1 MTEYS
6 DERFV
11 ANRDE
16 DTFGGDIVTVASPA
30 TQLVLGYL
38 VLTVIVGG
46 FVGAFLYQNPTLF
59 GEGENAR
66 IAGLVVLGLTVIG
79 AVRLA
84 IKYVVLYRTKYI
96 VTTDSVRRQ
105 YHLAYREES
114 RELPLHMIRGV
125 ELSKSRLQSM
135 LGFATISFLSVG
147 SNRGIGYVEFDNAAE
162 PERLQQA
169 VLELLETQRERAIEE
184 TQSSPDAPAAAGADS
199 SGRRSRRRSRQRD
212 EPESSEQSPQGDA
225 TASADAAA
233 ASADAPDSDD
243 QRRGDEPGHDQG
255 DESRR
260 PVSGNENS
268 PAAAEPD
275 ARD

>member
-1 MTEYS
+1 MTEDT

-16 DTFGGDIVTVASPA
+16 DTFGGDVVTVASPA
-30 TQLVLGYL
+30 TLLVLGYL
-38 VLTVIVGG
+38 VLTILVGG
-46 FVGAFLYQNPTLF
+46 VLGAFLYQNPTLF
-59 GEGENAR
+59 GDGENAR
-66 IAGLVVLGLTVIG
+66 IAGLVVLGLTGIG
-79 AVRLA
+79 AVRLL
-84 IKYVVLYRTKYI
+84 IRYIVLYRTKYV

-125 ELSKSRLQSM
+125 ELSKSRLQAL

-147 SNRGIGYVEFDNAAE
+147 NNRGIGYVEFDNAAE

-169 VLELLETQRERAIEE
+169 VLELLETQREQATEE
-184 TQSSPDAPAAAGADS
+184 SSDGATDATPSQRRGRHRDAPRNSQQSTEPAAT
-199 SGRRSRRRSRQRD
+199 R
-212 EPESSEQSPQGDA
+212 PNDA
-225 TASADAAA
+225 TAPPANADGPDDHGRP
-233 ASADAPDSDD
+233 AD
-243 QRRGDEPGHDQG
+243 GNT
-255 DESRR
+255 ESRR

-268 PAAAEPD
+268 PETAEPD

>member
-1 MTEYS
+1 MTEDS

-38 VLTVIVGG
+38 VLTIIVGG

-169 VLELLETQRERAIEE
+169 VLELLETQREKATEE
-184 TQSSPDAPAAAGADS
+184 TQSGQEASDS
-199 SGRRSRRRSRQRD
+199 RPSQRRGRGRGSQRD
-212 EPESSEQSPQGDA
+212 EPQSAQAAPDA
-225 TASADAAA
+225 TTPGPNDAAA
-233 ASADAPDSDD
+233 SSTDATDTDGQGPASDRSD
-243 QRRGDEPGHDQG
+243 ET
-255 DESRR
+255 RR

-268 PAAAEPD
+268 PEPAEPD